1 MMLSLILSPS
11 NVLASS
17 ATGCKRST
25 SASPPA
31 VKSSK
36 SGRLVRGLPFV
47 PSPLPN
53 LRERLNSTPANVR
66 DLKLPPESRLVAVS
80 DCPADDLY
88 EVEATWPTVTFC
100 YDKLPT
106 T

>member
-1 MMLSLILSPS
+1 MNFQIMMEHLTPVWM
-11 NVLASS
+11 NVRSQS
-17 ATGCKRST
+17 A
-25 SASPPA
+25 PA
-31 VKSSK
+31 A
-36 SGRLVRGLPFV
+36 LVRFDPGTKECDASFL
-47 PSPLPN
+47 S
-53 LRERLNSTPANVR
+53 
-66 DLKLPPESRLVAVS
+66 LPPESRLVAVS